1 LRETVHRAFS
11 VKVRSRHCIGR
22 LDRGKLLAR
31 PGEAHKRRER
41 VVCAMKMHI
50 EIDMTPEEARKFLG
64 LPDVTTLQ
72 DKMLAE
78 MEKRMKAAIDVN
90 DPEAM
95 LKAWMPLGGQ
105 GFEQFQRFLFD
116 SARRASGTAAR
127 KDADKTKG

>member
-1 LRETVHRAFS
+1 
-11 VKVRSRHCIGR
+11 
-22 LDRGKLLAR
+22 
-31 PGEAHKRRER
+31 
-41 VVCAMKMHI
+41 MKMHI

-64 LPDVTTLQ
+64 LPDVTKLQ

-105 GFEQFQRFLFD
+105 AFEQFQRFMFD
-116 SARRASGTAAR
+116 SARRATGAAAR
-127 KDADKTKG
+127 KDSDKTKG